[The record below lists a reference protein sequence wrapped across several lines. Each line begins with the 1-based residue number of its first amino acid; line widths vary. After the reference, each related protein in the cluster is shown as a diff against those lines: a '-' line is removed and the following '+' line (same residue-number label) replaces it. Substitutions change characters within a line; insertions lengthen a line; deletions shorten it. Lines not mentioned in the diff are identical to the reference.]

1 MWGRFM
7 LAVFLSSALAQEGVL
22 REHHATAFPEVPDAA
37 VPTVVG
43 SNNPTRLRSTSCW
56 SHSFFRRNACQ
67 IVTLSLRGG
76 GKRKPAKQREER
88 MREALA
94 QEWKRQGLEKID
106 VRKGKKKDAA
116 REGTVAAVQRAKY
129 EAETFEDFEA
139 RQSKAAW
146 KIADLRRRAQEP
158 YPWARWG
165 KKWREQLGV
174 PEDYR
179 TKQAAEEFEDSDLPE
194 GWPKLRKIND
204 GMGNLDYEGMHYF
217 PI

>member
-1 MWGRFM
+1 M

-22 REHHATAFPEVPDAA
+22 REYHASALPEVPDAA
-37 VPTVVG
+37 VVV
-43 SNNPTRLRSTSCW
+43 SNNPTSC
-56 SHSFFRRNACQ
+56 SPHSFFRHDACQ
-67 IVTLSLRGG
+67 IGTLSLRGG

-94 QEWKRQGLEKID
+94 QEWKRQGLEKIE

-116 REGTVAAVQRAKY
+116 REGSVAAVQRAKY
-129 EAETFEDFEA
+129 KAETFEDFEA

-146 KIADLRRRAQEP
+146 KIADLRRRAQEA

-179 TKQAAEEFEDSDLPE
+179 KKQAAEECEDSDLPE

-204 GMGNLDYEGMHYF
+204 GNGNLDYEGLNYF
-217 PI
+217 PQ